1 MIRSIGTMTSQ
12 NCSSVWQGGWQLY
25 PLCYPQLMKIGMM
38 CWYSNPQQVELS
50 HLKRHIMPS
59 PHLLNNNNQKK
70 KELSQAIWKKWY
82 VQPRLRLFLW
92 KCSKNVLPLSEI
104 LFKRSSKGDPCCALC
119 GQEESMQHMLFNCPF
134 ARACWFIGSVV
145 LRSDAIQGTISQILR
160 HLAQTLDEVEWT
172 TCVNMMWAIWRCR
185 NDKSYSSKTPTA
197 VMFRQ
202 HLSTSVGNV
211 TGKLC

>member
-1 MIRSIGTMTSQ
+1 MAIISFVLPPTHEDRDDVLVFKPSTSWAF
-12 NCSSVWQGGWQLY
+12 SVKKAYNAITSPSQQQQL
-25 PLCYPQLMKIGMM
+25 
-38 CWYSNPQQVELS
+38 EE
-50 HLKRHIMPS
+50 
-59 PHLLNNNNQKK
+59 
-70 KELSQAIWKKWY
+70 KELSQAIWKKGY

-104 LFKRSSKGDPCCALC
+104 LFGRSSKGDPCCALC

-134 ARACWFIGSVV
+134 ARACWFMGSVV

-185 NDKSYSSKTPTA
+185 NDKSYSSKTPTP